1 MVLERETI
9 GTEEDSVGRHED
21 RFSKINF
28 ILGGKK
34 LDLKAMYSLI
44 IWLIQIWRQMLMIEA

>member
-44 IWLIQIWRQMLMIEA
+44 I